1 MNAAFSKKFNTAVK
15 IINVPIILLL
25 ILMHIMSMTSG
36 LINESNRQD
45 AFLDFISGFS
55 FGSFGALFVMVIING
70 MFFSYLNQLKVLP
83 FTKKD
88 VKDIS
93 LLNIFINIIIFTV
106 IQCIITAIM
115 RPAAIPYFICIN
127 TVNIAFSIGYLLLL
141 FSDKRRYN
149 AQAATEDPLSRR
161 QNIKLIIVMALG
173 MISIM
178 ALTSFIYYFAARGNL
193 AKDLPML
200 IAITAA
206 AIIISAVEIFVY
218 RKKKIE
224 F

>member
-1 MNAAFSKKFNTAVK
+1 MNATFSKKFNTAIK
-15 IINVPIILLL
+15 IINPPIILLM
-25 ILMHIMSMTSG
+25 IFMHTMNMTSC
-36 LINESNRQD
+36 LINESNKQD
-45 AFLDFISGFS
+45 AFLDIMMGIS
-55 FGSFGALFVMVIING
+55 FGSFGALCVVTIVNG
-70 MFFSYLNQLKVLP
+70 MFLSYLNHLKVLP
-83 FTKKD
+83 FTKND

-106 IQCIITAIM
+106 IQCIITAII
-115 RPAAIPYFICIN
+115 RPASIPYFICID
-127 TVNIAFSIGYLLLL
+127 TVNIAYSIGYLLLL

-149 AQAATEDPLSRR
+149 AQALTEDPLTRG
-161 QNIKLIIVMALG
+161 QNVKLIVVMALG
-173 MISIM
+173 MISIVV
-178 ALTSFIYYFAARGNL
+178 LITFIYRFAVRGSL